1 MNLFHIQQGKYN
13 SKNEVEFRKL
23 RLRLAT
29 LYFGKWKYFT
39 LSQNASHALIKWSKD
54 HLEIVSI
61 CKEAS
66 RQVSR
71 YPKNSNI
78 GSKVVSSPQLFG
90 YGEMESDF
98 SQVTGLDIQLFW
110 KKIHSMVFSCE
121 PLWTLSEQLVVT
133 RNLFKIN
140 SNNKKAR
147 EWRHWHYWYH
157 IMLFFELIYSCYI
170 DQAPYCRLW
179 TLQNGC

>member
-39 LSQNASHALIKWSKD
+39 LSQNASYALIKWSKD
-54 HLEIVSI
+54 HLGIVSI

-90 YGEMESDF
+90 HGEMESDF
-98 SQVTGLDIQLFW
+98 IQVTGLDIQLFW
-110 KKIHSMVFSCE
+110 KNIRSTVFSCE
-121 PLWTLSEQLVVT
+121 PLWTLSEQLVMT

-140 SNNKKAR
+140 NNNKKKH
-147 EWRHWHYWYH
+147 ENDV
-157 IMLFFELIYSCYI
+157 IGITGI
-170 DQAPYCRLW
+170 
-179 TLQNGC
+179 T